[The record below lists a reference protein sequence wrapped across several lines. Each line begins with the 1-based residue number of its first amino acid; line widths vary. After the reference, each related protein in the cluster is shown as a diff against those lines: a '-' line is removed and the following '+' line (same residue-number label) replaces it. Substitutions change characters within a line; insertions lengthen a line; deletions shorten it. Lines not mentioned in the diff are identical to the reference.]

1 MNVTVVNNL
10 GFDLPTQIASLPG
23 LTEVRIDP
31 HAAVPDDLRADVIF
45 TRTGDAPNLE
55 AIIACGATWIHVMG
69 VGIDEFPLE
78 LVRDDQTLTCAR
90 GSTAAPISEF
100 ALAAMLGHAKAL
112 PEVWINEPP
121 TRGWHT
127 GPPMGALNG
136 HTVVV
141 VGVGGIGA
149 EIARLSL
156 AFGMRVIGVRR
167 RRLSAPHAGMEITT
181 ELSEVV
187 SDAHHLVLA
196 APATGETVALIDH
209 EMLSLV
215 TPGLHVVNVARGA
228 LIDQEAL
235 REALD
240 DGRVA
245 RASLDAVVPEP
256 LPEGHWLYTHPKV
269 RLSPHVSWA
278 APNSA
283 HSMFDA
289 FIANYHLFA
298 AGEPLE
304 GTVDLESGY

>member
-1 MNVTVVNNL
+1 MQVAVVNNL
-10 GFDLPTQIASLPG
+10 GIDFPTQISSLPG

-31 HAAVPDDLRADVIF
+31 HAVVPEDLRAEVVF
-45 TRTGDAPNLE
+45 THTRGAPNLE
-55 AIIACGATWIHVMG
+55 AIIACGVGWIHVMG

-90 GSTAAPISEF
+90 GSTATPISEF

-112 PEVWINEPP
+112 PDVWINEPP
-121 TRGWHT
+121 PNGWHT
-127 GPPMGALNG
+127 GPTMGALNG
-136 HTVVV
+136 RTVVI

-149 EIARLSL
+149 ETARLSL

-167 RRLSAPHAGMEITT
+167 RRLPAPHAGMEITT
-181 ELSEVV
+181 DLGEVV
-187 SDAHHLVLA
+187 SDADHLVLA
-196 APATGETVALIDH
+196 APATNETVALLDH
-209 EMLSLV
+209 DMLSRV
-215 TPGLHVVNVARGA
+215 TPGLHIVNVARGS

-235 REALD
+235 RGALD

-269 RLSPHVSWA
+269 RLSPHISWA
-278 APNSA
+278 APNSG
-283 HSMFDA
+283 HSMFDT
-289 FIANYHLFA
+289 FIANYHLFT

-304 GTVDLESGY
+304 GIVDLALGY

>member
-1 MNVTVVNNL
+1 MSRL
-10 GFDLPTQIASLPG
+10 SP
-23 LTEVRIDP
+23 
-31 HAAVPDDLRADVIF
+31 VP
-45 TRTGDAPNLE
+45 
-55 AIIACGATWIHVMG
+55 
-69 VGIDEFPLE
+69 
-78 LVRDDQTLTCAR
+78 R
-90 GSTAAPISEF
+90 GSTATPISEF

-112 PEVWINEPP
+112 PDVWINEAP

-136 HTVVV
+136 HTVVI

-167 RRLSAPHAGMEITT
+167 RRLPAPHAQMEITT
-181 ELSEVV
+181 DLGEVV

-196 APATGETVALIDH
+196 APATNETVALLDQD
-209 EMLSLV
+209 MLGRV
-215 TPGLHVVNVARGA
+215 TSGLHIVNIARGT

-256 LPEGHWLYTHPKV
+256 LPDGHWLFTHPSV
-269 RLSPHVSWA
+269 RLSPHISWA
-278 APNSA
+278 APNSG
-283 HSMFDA
+283 HSMFDT
-289 FIANYHLFA
+289 FITNYHLFA

-304 GTVDLESGY
+304 GIVDLALGY

>member
-10 GFDLPTQIASLPG
+10 GIDFPEQITSLPG

-31 HAAVPDDLRADVIF
+31 HEVVPDDLQAEVIF
-45 TRTGDAPNLE
+45 THTRGAPNLE
-55 AIIACGATWIHVMG
+55 AIIACGASWIHVMG

-90 GSTAAPISEF
+90 GSTATPISEF

-112 PEVWINEPP
+112 PDVWINEVP

-136 HTVVV
+136 HTVVI

-167 RRLSAPHAGMEITT
+167 RRLPAPHAGMEITT
-181 ELSEVV
+181 NLNEVV

-196 APATGETVALIDH
+196 APATSETVALLDH
-209 EMLSLV
+209 DMLTRV
-215 TPGLHVVNVARGA
+215 TPGLHIVNIARGS

-256 LPEGHWLYTHPKV
+256 LPEGHWLYTHPSV
-269 RLSPHVSWA
+269 RLSPHISWA
-278 APNSA
+278 APNSG
-283 HSMFDA
+283 HSMFDT
-289 FIANYHLFA
+289 FIANYQLFA

-304 GTVDLESGY
+304 GIVDLALGY

>member
-10 GFDLPTQIASLPG
+10 GFDFPEQITSLPG

-31 HAAVPDDLRADVIF
+31 HAAVPGDLNADVIF
-45 TRTGDAPNLE
+45 THTRGAPNLE
-55 AIIACGATWIHVMG
+55 AIIACGASWIHVMG
-69 VGIDEFPLE
+69 IGIDEFPLE

-90 GSTAAPISEF
+90 GSTATPISEF

-112 PEVWINEPP
+112 PDVWINEVP

-136 HTVVV
+136 HTVVI

-167 RRLSAPHAGMEITT
+167 RRLPAPHAGMEITT
-181 ELSEVV
+181 ELSEVI
-187 SDAHHLVLA
+187 SDADHLVLA
-196 APATGETVALIDH
+196 APATNETMALLDND
-209 EMLSLV
+209 MLTRV
-215 TPGLHVVNVARGA
+215 TPGLHIVNIARGS

-256 LPEGHWLYTHPKV
+256 LPEGHWLYTHPGV
-269 RLSPHVSWA
+269 RLSPHISWA
-278 APNSA
+278 APNSG
-283 HSMFDA
+283 HSMFDT
-289 FIANYHLFA
+289 FIANYHLFT

-304 GTVDLESGY
+304 GIVDLALGY

>member
-1 MNVTVVNNL
+1 MNVIVVNNL
-10 GFDLPTQIASLPG
+10 GMDFPEEITSLPG

-31 HAAVPDDLRADVIF
+31 NAEVPHGLRADVIF
-45 TRTGDAPNLE
+45 THTRGAPNLE
-55 AIIACGATWIHVMG
+55 TIIACGASWIHVMG

-78 LVRDDQTLTCAR
+78 LVQDDQTLTCAR
-90 GSTAAPISEF
+90 GSTATPISEF

-112 PEVWINEPP
+112 PDIWINEVPP
-121 TRGWHT
+121 NGWHT
-127 GPPMGALNG
+127 GPRIGALNG
-136 HTVVV
+136 HTVVI

-167 RRLSAPHAGMEITT
+167 RLLPAPHAGMEITT
-181 ELSEVV
+181 DLSEVI

-196 APATGETVALIDH
+196 APATSETVALLDH
-209 EMLSLV
+209 DMLARV
-215 TPGLHVVNVARGA
+215 TPGLHIVNIARGT

-256 LPEGHWLYTHPKV
+256 LPDGHWLFTHRSV
-269 RLSPHVSWA
+269 RLSPHISWA
-278 APNSA
+278 APNSG
-283 HSMFDA
+283 HSMFDT
-289 FIANYHLFA
+289 FIANYHRLT
-298 AGEPLE
+298 AGEPLD
-304 GTVDLESGY
+304 GIVDLALGY